1 MRKIEFK
8 ELIEIFI
15 TGTVPSIGAENEI
28 PRINFIFNS
37 EGIEL
42 INSISKSPFILKN
55 CWTPS
60 ITEEDIERLK
70 NLNKSNYPN
79 IEIDNPIEFFKLLTD
94 IVNSQIRLY
103 TSHNIYV
110 SERNV
115 CINVL
120 LRIWLRM
127 DKNDF
132 RNINSFLKKELD
144 FLNNNTLEKYNNREI
159 DNYEGYKVTSLI
171 NVNETWDETSKS
183 IYFILGDKDSSHTVS
198 HINYAIREENN
209 EKVCYIYAVQ
219 SDLVKTTNKKI
230 ERKLYKLN
238 KGIKVQDVHPNQVF
252 PLIELMH
259 LLNKEGITT
268 IKVPKN
274 QELNYEYHEILSKRE
289 EERFHLRWPKSL
301 INKILSNNSQETEY
315 QRKLYLLDKTFYEH
329 TVGKSS
335 KIRELKTTKLFA
347 LLKRLSF
354 HMPNFQLSGTDKTNN
369 EILIYNLSK

>member
-15 TGTVPSIGAENEI
+15 TITIPSVQAENEI
-28 PRINFIFNS
+28 PRINFIFNNKN
-37 EGIEL
+37 IEL
-42 INSISKSPFILKN
+42 LNNIKNEPFILKN
-55 CWTPS
+55 YWTPS
-60 ITEEDIERLK
+60 ITEEDIEKLK
-70 NLNKSNYPN
+70 DIKKSNYPN
-79 IEIDNPIEFFKLLTD
+79 IEIDSPIEFFKLLTD

-103 TSHNIYV
+103 TSNNIHV

-132 RNINSFLKKELD
+132 KDINSFLKKELD
-144 FLNNNTLEKYNNREI
+144 FLNDNTLDKYNNIEI

-183 IYFILGDKDSSHTVS
+183 ICFILGDKDSSHTVS
-198 HINYAIREENN
+198 HINYSIRKENN

-219 SDLVKTTNKKI
+219 SDLIKTTNKKI

-238 KGIKVQDVHPNQVF
+238 KGIEVQDVHPNQIF

-259 LLNKEGITT
+259 LLKLEGITT
-268 IKVPKN
+268 IKVPTN
-274 QELNYEYHEILSKRE
+274 QELNYEYHEIMSKNE
-289 EERFHLRWPKSL
+289 EERFHLRWPESL
-301 INKILSNNSQETEY
+301 INKLLSSNTQEAEY
-315 QRKLYLLDKTFYEH
+315 QKKLYLLDKAFYDH

-335 KIRELKTTKLFA
+335 KIRELKTTKLFS

-354 HMPNFQLSGTDKTNN
+354 HIPNFQLLETDKINN
-369 EILIYNLSK
+369 EILIYKLSK

>member
-15 TGTVPSIGAENEI
+15 TITIPSVQAENEI
-28 PRINFIFNS
+28 PRINFIFNN

-42 INSISKSPFILKN
+42 LKKVKNEPFILKN
-55 CWTPS
+55 YWTPS
-60 ITEEDIERLK
+60 ITEENIEKLKDIK
-70 NLNKSNYPN
+70 KSNYPN
-79 IEIDNPIEFFKLLTD
+79 IEIANPIEFFKLLTD

-103 TSHNIYV
+103 TSRNIHV
-110 SERNV
+110 SERNI

-120 LRIWLRM
+120 SRIWLRM

-132 RNINSFLKKELD
+132 KNINEFLKKESD
-144 FLNNNTLEKYNNREI
+144 FLNDDTLDKYNNIEI

-171 NVNETWDETSKS
+171 NVNETWDETCKS

-198 HINYAIREENN
+198 HINFAIREEND

-219 SDLVKTTNKKI
+219 SDLIKTTNKKI

-238 KGIKVQDVHPNQVF
+238 KGIKIQDVHPNQIF
-252 PLIELMH
+252 PLIELIK

-268 IKVPKN
+268 IKVPAN
-274 QELNYEYHEILSKRE
+274 QELNYEYHEIMSKNE
-289 EERFHLRWPKSL
+289 EERFHLRWPESL
-301 INKILSNNSQETEY
+301 INKILSSNTQETEY
-315 QRKLYLLDKTFYEH
+315 QRKLYLLDKEFYNH
-329 TVGKSS
+329 TVGKAS
-335 KIRELKTTKLFA
+335 KIRELKTTKLFS

-354 HMPNFQLSGTDKTNN
+354 HIPNFQLLGTDKTNN
-369 EILIYNLSK
+369 EILIYKLSK

>member
-15 TGTVPSIGAENEI
+15 TGTIPSIGAENEI
-28 PRINFIFNS
+28 PRINFIFNR

-60 ITEEDIERLK
+60 ITKEDIERLK
-70 NLNKSNYPN
+70 SLNKSNYPN

-103 TSHNIYV
+103 TSHNIHV

-144 FLNNNTLEKYNNREI
+144 FLNNNTLEKYNNIEI

>member
-15 TGTVPSIGAENEI
+15 TGTIPSIGAENEI

-60 ITEEDIERLK
+60 ITKEDIERLK

-103 TSHNIYV
+103 TSHNIHV

-144 FLNNNTLEKYNNREI
+144 FLNNNTLEKYNNIEI

>member
-8 ELIEIFI
+8 ELIEIFV
-15 TGTVPSIGAENEI
+15 TGTIPSIEAENEI

-42 INSISKSPFILKN
+42 INSVSKDPFILKN
-55 CWTPS
+55 SWTPS
-60 ITEEDIERLK
+60 ILEEDIERLK

-79 IEIDNPIEFFKLLTD
+79 IEINNPIEFFKLLTD
-94 IVNSQIRLY
+94 IVNSQIKLY
-103 TSHNIYV
+103 TSHDIHV

-132 RNINSFLKKELD
+132 KDINSFLKKELD
-144 FLNNNTLEKYNNREI
+144 FLNDDTLDKYNNKEI

-183 IYFILGDKDSSHTVS
+183 IYFILGDKTSSHTVS

-238 KGIKVQDVHPNQVF
+238 KGIEVQDVHPNQVF
-252 PLIELMH
+252 PLIELMR

-268 IKVPKN
+268 IKVPTN

-301 INKILSNNSQETEY
+301 INKILSNNTQEAEY

-335 KIRELKTTKLFA
+335 KIKELKTTKLFS

-354 HMPNFQLSGTDKTNN
+354 HIPNFQLSGTDKTNN
-369 EILIYNLSK
+369 EILIYKLSK

>member
-15 TGTVPSIGAENEI
+15 TGTIPSISAENEI
-28 PRINFIFNS
+28 PRINFIFNR

-60 ITEEDIERLK
+60 ITKEDIERLK

-103 TSHNIYV
+103 TSHNIHV

>member
-15 TGTVPSIGAENEI
+15 TGTIPSISAENEI
-28 PRINFIFNS
+28 PRINFIFNN

-60 ITEEDIERLK
+60 ITKEDIERLK

-103 TSHNIYV
+103 TSHNIHV

>member
-1 MRKIEFK
+1 
-8 ELIEIFI
+8 
-15 TGTVPSIGAENEI
+15 
-28 PRINFIFNS
+28 
-37 EGIEL
+37 
-42 INSISKSPFILKN
+42 
-55 CWTPS
+55 
-60 ITEEDIERLK
+60 
-70 NLNKSNYPN
+70 
-79 IEIDNPIEFFKLLTD
+79 
-94 IVNSQIRLY
+94 
-103 TSHNIYV
+103 
-110 SERNV
+110 
-115 CINVL
+115 
-120 LRIWLRM
+120 M

>member
-15 TGTVPSIGAENEI
+15 TGTIPSIGAENEI
-28 PRINFIFNS
+28 PRINFIFNR

-60 ITEEDIERLK
+60 ITKEDIERLK

-103 TSHNIYV
+103 TSHNIHV

-144 FLNNNTLEKYNNREI
+144 FLNNNTLEKYNNIEI

>member
-15 TGTVPSIGAENEI
+15 TGTLPSIGAENEI

-60 ITEEDIERLK
+60 ISEEDIERLK

-103 TSHNIYV
+103 TSHNIHV

-198 HINYAIREENN
+198 HINYSIREEDN

-354 HMPNFQLSGTDKTNN
+354 HIPNFQLSGTDKTNN

>member
-15 TGTVPSIGAENEI
+15 TWTIPSIGVEKEI

-42 INSISKSPFILKN
+42 INSVSKNPFILKN
-55 CWTPS
+55 SWTPS
-60 ITEEDIERLK
+60 IAKEDIERLK

-94 IVNSQIRLY
+94 IVNSQIKLY
-103 TSHNIYV
+103 TSHNIHV
-110 SERNV
+110 SKRNV

-127 DKNDF
+127 DKKDF
-132 RNINSFLKKELD
+132 KDINSFLKKELD
-144 FLNNNTLEKYNNREI
+144 FLNDNTLDKYNNREI
-159 DNYEGYKVTSLI
+159 DTYEGYKVTSLI
-171 NVNETWDETSKS
+171 NANETWDETSKS

-198 HINYAIREENN
+198 HINYAIREEDN

-238 KGIKVQDVHPNQVF
+238 KGVKIQDVHPNQLF
-252 PLIELMH
+252 PLIELIN
-259 LLNKEGITT
+259 LLKLEGITT
-268 IKVPKN
+268 VKVPTN
-274 QELNYEYHEILSKRE
+274 QELNYEYHEILSRRE
-289 EERFHLRWPKSL
+289 EERFQLRWPKSL
-301 INKILSNNSQETEY
+301 INKILSSNSQETEY

-354 HMPNFQLSGTDKTNN
+354 HIPNFQLSGTDKTNN

>member
-120 LRIWLRM
+120 LRI
-127 DKNDF
+127 
-132 RNINSFLKKELD
+132 
-144 FLNNNTLEKYNNREI
+144 
-159 DNYEGYKVTSLI
+159 
-171 NVNETWDETSKS
+171 
-183 IYFILGDKDSSHTVS
+183 
-198 HINYAIREENN
+198 
-209 EKVCYIYAVQ
+209 
-219 SDLVKTTNKKI
+219 
-230 ERKLYKLN
+230 
-238 KGIKVQDVHPNQVF
+238 
-252 PLIELMH
+252 
-259 LLNKEGITT
+259 
-268 IKVPKN
+268 
-274 QELNYEYHEILSKRE
+274 
-289 EERFHLRWPKSL
+289 
-301 INKILSNNSQETEY
+301 
-315 QRKLYLLDKTFYEH
+315 
-329 TVGKSS
+329 
-335 KIRELKTTKLFA
+335 
-347 LLKRLSF
+347 
-354 HMPNFQLSGTDKTNN
+354 
-369 EILIYNLSK
+369 

>member
-15 TGTVPSIGAENEI
+15 TGTIPSMQAENEV

-42 INSISKSPFILKN
+42 LDSVSKNPFVLKN
-55 CWTPS
+55 YWTPS
-60 ITEEDIERLK
+60 ISKENIERLK
-70 NLNKSNYPN
+70 KLNKSNYPN
-79 IEIDNPIEFFKLLTD
+79 IEIDNPIKFFKLLTD
-94 IVNSQIRLY
+94 IVNSQIRVY
-103 TSHNIYV
+103 TSHNIHV

-132 RNINSFLKKELD
+132 KDINSFLKKELD
-144 FLNNNTLEKYNNREI
+144 FLNDDTLDKYNNREI

-238 KGIKVQDVHPNQVF
+238 KGVEVQDVHPNQVF

-259 LLNKEGITT
+259 LLNKEEITT
-268 IKVPKN
+268 IKVPTN
-274 QELNYEYHEILSKRE
+274 QELNYEYHEIMSKNE
-289 EERFHLRWPKSL
+289 EERFHIRWPQLL
-301 INKILSNNSQETEY
+301 IDKILSGNTEEAEY
-315 QRKLYLLDKTFYEH
+315 QRKLYLLDKTFYDH

-335 KIRELKTTKLFA
+335 KIRELKTTKLFS

-354 HMPNFQLSGTDKTNN
+354 HIPNFQLSGTDKTNN
-369 EILIYNLSK
+369 EILIYKLSK

>member
-15 TGTVPSIGAENEI
+15 TWTIPSIGVEKEI

-42 INSISKSPFILKN
+42 INSVSKNPFILKN
-55 CWTPS
+55 SWTPS
-60 ITEEDIERLK
+60 IAKEDIEKLK

-94 IVNSQIRLY
+94 IVNSQIKLY
-103 TSHNIYV
+103 TSHNIHV

-132 RNINSFLKKELD
+132 KDINSFLKKELD
-144 FLNNNTLEKYNNREI
+144 FLNDNTLDKYNNREI
-159 DNYEGYKVTSLI
+159 DTYEGYKVTSLI
-171 NVNETWDETSKS
+171 NANETWDETSKS

-198 HINYAIREENN
+198 HINYAIREEDN

-238 KGIKVQDVHPNQVF
+238 KGVKIQDVHPNQLF
-252 PLIELMH
+252 PLIELIN
-259 LLNKEGITT
+259 LLKLEGITT
-268 IKVPKN
+268 VKVPTN
-274 QELNYEYHEILSKRE
+274 QELNYEYHEILSRRE
-289 EERFHLRWPKSL
+289 EERFQLRWPKSL
-301 INKILSNNSQETEY
+301 INKILLSNSQETEY

-329 TVGKSS
+329 IVGKSS

-354 HMPNFQLSGTDKTNN
+354 HIPNFQLSGTDKTNN